1 MAVAPINKVRQVLD
15 YAVTEIPP
23 EKIFMGIPNYGYNW
37 ALPYVRGESRAT
49 SISNVNAVLL
59 ALQYG
64 AEIKYDET
72 AQAPYFTYFDQLGTE
87 HIVWFEDARSIQAKL
102 NLIKEYG
109 FYGAGYWNIMNFF
122 PQNWIVLENN
132 FTVEKI
138 E

>member
-23 EKIFMGIPNYGYNW
+23 EKIFMGIPNYGYDW
-37 ALPYVRGESRAT
+37 TLPYIRGESRAQ

-59 ALQYG
+59 AAQYG
-64 AEIKYDET
+64 AEIKFDET
-72 AQAPYFTYFDQLGTE
+72 AQSPYFTYFDQLGTE

-102 NLIKEYG
+102 DLIKEYG

-132 FTVEKI
+132 FTVQKVQ
-138 E
+138 